1 MKQTAVNQIKNRIKK
16 KLSGKK
22 GFSLGELLAATI
34 IILLASQVM
43 TQGMAFATR
52 MYNESMSRSHAKQ
65 LCSTLTNV
73 IETELR
79 YTTSITTSSTSDGTV
94 LATYFSPNYGETQSS
109 FCVIDNK
116 GVQVGG
122 TKAGEI
128 AVKVQEENG
137 SSRWQKLISSA
148 SYSSF
153 NLKALIDSVKINRNT
168 FQVRLQITDKND
180 NILVTSTFDVIPVN
194 ELKITASN

>member
-1 MKQTAVNQIKNRIKK
+1 M
-16 KLSGKK
+16 
-22 GFSLGELLAATI
+22 
-34 IILLASQVM
+34 
-43 TQGMAFATR
+43 
-52 MYNESMSRSHAKQ
+52 
-65 LCSTLTNV
+65 
-73 IETELR
+73 
-79 YTTSITTSSTSDGTV
+79 

-153 NLKALIDSVKINRNT
+153 NLKALIDSVKINGNT